1 MNRQDR
7 IIEDINFSL
16 NILRNRSLQMNKIL
30 KGDLETLQSSVDK
43 TKFLTIELKRLE
55 GKIEGQRINWFLFFL
70 IGLVLIIFI
79 IMVIF
84 IRCT

>member
-1 MNRQDR
+1 
-7 IIEDINFSL
+7 
-16 NILRNRSLQMNKIL
+16 MNKIL